1 MPRRAVVVAVV
12 ALVATTAVGV
22 GLWWWLGYDPSAP
35 EAALDAI
42 SRDGIDHDGG
52 GGSGGAEG
60 PANPDGRWTVRP
72 NDTVFVGYRVR
83 EKFVGSLAEKTA
95 TGRTRAV
102 RGTLHIDGDRVT
114 AASFTADLTE
124 LHSRQA
130 RRDSAL
136 RHRGI
141 ETEQY
146 PEATFELAAP
156 LRLPELPRRG
166 ETVEISAT
174 GRLTLHGETAVV
186 QAALESRWDGATI
199 SVAGQVPIVLA
210 DFGMDAVDVHGLV
223 RTDDQ
228 VTLELQLLFVPA

>member
-1 MPRRAVVVAVV
+1 MPRRAVVAAVV
-12 ALVATTAVGV
+12 ALMAPTAVGV
-22 GLWWWLGYDPSAP
+22 GLWWRLGYDPSAP

-42 SRDGIDHDGG
+42 SRDGGGRDGG
-52 GGSGGAEG
+52 GGGGAEG
-60 PANPDGRWTVRP
+60 PASPDGRWTIRP

-83 EKFVGSLAEKTA
+83 EKFVGSLAERTA

-141 ETEQY
+141 ETEQF

-156 LRLPELPRRG
+156 LRLPELPRQG
-166 ETVEISAT
+166 ETVEVTAT
-174 GRLTLHGETAVV
+174 GQLTLHGETAVV
-186 QAALESRWDGATI
+186 QVALESRWDGATI

-228 VTLELQLLFVPA
+228 VTLELQLLFVPT

>member
-1 MPRRAVVVAVV
+1 MRRRTVVVAVV
-12 ALVATTAVGV
+12 ALVVATAVGV
-22 GLWWWLGYDPSAP
+22 GLWWRLGYDPSAP

-42 SRDGIDHDGG
+42 SRDTGGRGG
-52 GGSGGAEG
+52 GPGDGSEG
-60 PANPDGRWTVRP
+60 PARPDGRWTVRP

-83 EKFVGSLAEKTA
+83 ERFVGSLAEKTA

-102 RGTLHIDGDRVT
+102 RGNLHIDGDEVT

-124 LHSRQA
+124 LRSRQA

-156 LRLPELPRRG
+156 LRLPERPRQG
-166 ETVEISAT
+166 ETVEVTAT
-174 GRLTLHGETAVV
+174 GQLTLHGETAVV
-186 QAALESRWDGATI
+186 QAALECRWDGATI
-199 SVAGQVPIVLA
+199 SVAGQVPIVLT
-210 DFGMDAVDVHGLV
+210 DFGMEAVDVHGLV
-223 RTDDQ
+223 RTDDR